1 MAMKMA
7 DLAMQNAQNMPA
19 KADAKGADP
28 NGPAAGGG
36 PVPQAT
42 EQNYPHG
49 AAMTLTHEELAKM
62 GHKTPPKHGDPVHFE
77 GHGHVQEVSSHT
89 GSDGNPQHS
98 VHIQMTHLGMESGE
112 KKSTAEKMYGEKK
125 EPAKEKKAEG
135 EK

>member
-19 KADAKGADP
+19 KADAKGAQP
-28 NGPAAGGG
+28 NGPSAGGG
-36 PVPQAT
+36 KPLDGVQT
-42 EQNYPHG
+42 NYPHG

-62 GHKTPPKHGDPVHFE
+62 GHKTPPKHGEPVNFE
-77 GHGHVQEVSSHT
+77 GKGHVAEITSHT
-89 GSDGNPQHS
+89 GSDGQPQHS
-98 VHIQMTHLGMESGE
+98 VRVQMTHLGMEKGE